1 MDENDFMD
9 LLAAQSLER
18 LSKREVVLGEESLQK
33 ELEEIFKE
41 TVGEI
46 KPEVQ
51 IRISRLIVKIMDE
64 EQRIFQV
71 GMEQGIRIQKWINSL

>member
-9 LLAAQSLER
+9 LLATQSLER